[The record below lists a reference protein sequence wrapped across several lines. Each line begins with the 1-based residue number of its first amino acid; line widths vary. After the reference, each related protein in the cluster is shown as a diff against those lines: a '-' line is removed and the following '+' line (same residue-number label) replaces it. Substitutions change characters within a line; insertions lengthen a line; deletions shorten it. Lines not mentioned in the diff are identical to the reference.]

1 MEPQLGCGRAQAGKL
16 MTRRHRAPTA
26 ESTIARARGVQL
38 DSRER
43 LLIAAALGIAAGA
56 TTAFFGS
63 WQLAVLVGWDA
74 TAAFIVGSVW
84 TFIPVLDSAATE
96 RVAIREDDSRA
107 LVNVVMVAACLISLI
122 GVLLGLARAREQDG
136 AAAAVLTIV
145 AVFTVFLS
153 WFTVHTLFVL
163 RYAHLYFSDSS
174 GGIDFPGTDEAPDY
188 LDFMYVSF
196 TVGMTFQVSDTGI
209 RQRPLRRAVIR
220 HALLSYVFGTVIV
233 GIVINVLGGFVR

>member
-1 MEPQLGCGRAQAGKL
+1 M
-16 MTRRHRAPTA
+16 
-26 ESTIARARGVQL
+26 
-38 DSRER
+38 
-43 LLIAAALGIAAGA
+43 IAAVLGVAAGT
-56 TTAFFGS
+56 TTAIIGS

-74 TAAFIVGSVW
+74 AALFIAGSIW
-84 TFIPVLDSAATE
+84 TFIPVLDSATTQ

-107 LVNVVMVAACLISLI
+107 LVDVVMVVACLVSLV
-122 GVLLGLARAREQDG
+122 GVLLGLARASEQHG
-136 AAAAVLTIV
+136 ATAAVLTSV

-163 RYAHLYFSDSS
+163 RYAHLYYSNAV
-174 GGIDFPGTDEAPDY
+174 GGIDFPSSDEPPDY

-209 RQRPLRRAVIR
+209 RQRPLRRAVVR

-233 GIVINVLGGFVR
+233 GIVINVVGGFVR